1 MTEISAT
8 DTAPLSR
15 LKRWMTPLL
24 ITAYVVAIL
33 MISGLSRAR
42 DEGNAASSI
51 GETSS
56 VLQSSLDDSEE
67 AAESHR

>member
-1 MTEISAT
+1 
-8 DTAPLSR
+8 
-15 LKRWMTPLL
+15 MTPLL